1 MKPFFHKLIPSLII
15 LFLFNITSCGDSINS
30 ELGKKLA
37 GANKMKLYFFDKE
50 SGTVKDLKMVVTV
63 SKQDDIKKI
72 VESITDETAEQYK
85 CGYSGQLEIFKDN
98 DLLFNA
104 EFNFEKECRHFVF
117 RYNERMLF
125 KIMSGEGSTLLKDYY
140 DKAGGN

>member
-1 MKPFFHKLIPSLII
+1 MKHFFHKLLQSILII
-15 LFLFNITSCGDSINS
+15 SLFIIISCGESINS
-30 ELGKKLA
+30 ELEKKLA
-37 GANKMKLYFFDKE
+37 GANKIKLYFFDKE
-50 SGTVKDLKMVVTV
+50 NGTVKDSKMIVTV

-104 EFNFEKECRHFVF
+104 EFNFENECTHFVF
-117 RYNERMLF
+117 RYNKQMLF
-125 KIMSGEGSTLLKDYY
+125 KVMSEEGSSILKKYHSE
-140 DKAGGN
+140 AEGN

>member
-1 MKPFFHKLIPSLII
+1 MKYLFYKLSQSLII
-15 LFLFNITSCGDSINS
+15 LSLFASCGDSIHI
-30 ELGKKLA
+30 ELEKKLA
-37 GANKMKLYFFDKE
+37 GTNKIKLYFFDKE
-50 SGTVKDLKMVVTV
+50 HGTVKDSKMIVTV

-72 VESITDETAEQYK
+72 IESITDETAEQYK

-117 RYNERMLF
+117 RYNKQMLF
-125 KIMSGEGSTLLKDYY
+125 KVMSEEGSAILKDYHS
-140 DKAGGN
+140 KAEGN

>member
-1 MKPFFHKLIPSLII
+1 MKTFFHKLLPSLLI
-15 LFLFNITSCGDSINS
+15 LSLFVISSCGDSINS

-37 GANKMKLYFFDKE
+37 GANKLKLYFFDKE
-50 SGTVKDLKMVVTV
+50 SETVKDLKMVVTV

-72 VESITDETAEQYK
+72 IESIMDESAEQYK
-85 CGYSGQLEIFKDN
+85 CGHSGQLEIFKDN

-104 EFNFEKECRHFVF
+104 EFNFEKECRHYAF

-125 KIMSGEGSTLLKDYY
+125 KVMTEEGGTLLEDYY
-140 DKAGGN
+140 SKAKGN